1 VRLPDQVPVR
11 ALSSVAAP
19 SFSVQVVPAAPAAP
33 AAIRRVPAPPQALL
47 AFLQAAVLCIPPA
60 PRLAAR
66 RVAVPASAN
75 AQVGPVA
82 VPGSVPVPAALLALA
97 ADLSRL
103 RVRRRVPSVR
113 VVRHADVDA
122 SNTRR
127 PKKAR

>member
-1 VRLPDQVPVR
+1 MRLPDQVPVR
-11 ALSSVAAP
+11 ALSSVAVP
-19 SFSVQVVPAAPAAP
+19 SFSAPAVPGAP

-47 AFLQAAVLCIPPA
+47 ASRQGAVQCIPPA

-66 RVAVPASAN
+66 RVAVPASGN
-75 AQVGPVA
+75 VRVVPVA
-82 VPGSVPVPAALLALA
+82 VPVSAPVPAVLLALA

-113 VVRHADVDA
+113 VVRHAAVDA

>member
-1 VRLPDQVPVR
+1 MRLPDQVPVR
-11 ALSSVAAP
+11 ALSSVAVP
-19 SFSVQVVPAAPAAP
+19 SFSVPVVPAAP

-47 AFLQAAVLCIPPA
+47 AFLQGAVPCIPPA

-66 RVAVPASAN
+66 RVAVLASAN
-75 AQVGPVA
+75 AQVVRVA

-113 VVRHADVDA
+113 VVRHAAVDA